1 MKKVFSFKSKVLLL
15 VRKGLVLLKNVSTLL
30 SMIVAPRNMERNTK
44 KTPSFA
50 SFTFNVYFYEDFSY
64 SIEFQ
69 LFSHP

>member
-1 MKKVFSFKSKVLLL
+1 
-15 VRKGLVLLKNVSTLL
+15 
-30 SMIVAPRNMERNTK
+30 MIVAPRNMERNTK

-50 SFTFNVYFYEDFSY
+50 SFTYNVYFYEDFSY